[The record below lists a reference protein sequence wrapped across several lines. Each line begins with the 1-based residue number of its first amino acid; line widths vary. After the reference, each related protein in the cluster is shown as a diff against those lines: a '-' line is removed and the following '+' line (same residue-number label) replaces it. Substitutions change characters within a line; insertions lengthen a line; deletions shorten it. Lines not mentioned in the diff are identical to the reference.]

1 MARKKPEESSA
12 GAPWMNTFADLM
24 NLLLCF
30 FVLLFATS
38 SQDTEQYDMV
48 AQSMSSRF
56 GSFSIFDGGGS
67 AVGEGELISSGISQL
82 NNLDNYYNTMGK
94 AAEESGEDVEQNEE
108 GKGSSGSIEGSTS
121 GEETS
126 SSNENTELNDA
137 KETILEQNKEASQE
151 TYDKVAEMS
160 EQNKVSDY
168 MQLSI
173 DPNAQYVQISL
184 SGSILFASGE
194 ANLKKEALPIFNK
207 VGDILKTFKGYKIEI
222 EGHTDNVPIHN
233 SNYISNNWL
242 SSARALNAA
251 TYLIEEKK
259 LSPKTLSWTGR
270 GEYDPI
276 ASNKSEDGRAKNRR
290 VEIKIYNN
298 LDK

>member
-12 GAPWMNTFADLM
+12 GAPWLNTFADLM

-38 SQDTEQYDMV
+38 TQDTEQYDLV
-48 AQSMSSRF
+48 VQSMSSRF

-67 AVGEGELISSGISQL
+67 AVGDGELISSGISQL
-82 NNLDNYYNTMGK
+82 NNLDNYYSTMGK
-94 AAEESGEDVEQNEE
+94 AAEESGNDVDANED
-108 GKGSSGSIEGSTS
+108 GKGSNENGDGSTT
-121 GEETS
+121 GEETGS
-126 SSNENTELNDA
+126 VNENTELSDA
-137 KETILEQNKEASQE
+137 METLMEQNKVASQE
-151 TYDKVAEMS
+151 TYDKIVEMA
-160 EQNKVSDY
+160 EQNKVIDD

-173 DPNAQYVQISL
+173 DPNAQFVQISL
-184 SGSILFASGE
+184 NGSILFDSGKAE
-194 ANLKKEALPIFNK
+194 LKKEALPIFNK
-207 VGDILKTFKGYKIEI
+207 VGDILKTFKDYKIQI

-242 SSARALNAA
+242 SSARALNTA
-251 TYLIEEKK
+251 TFLIEEKG

-270 GEYDPI
+270 GEYDPV
-276 ASNKSEDGRAKNRR
+276 ASNKTEDGRAKNRR